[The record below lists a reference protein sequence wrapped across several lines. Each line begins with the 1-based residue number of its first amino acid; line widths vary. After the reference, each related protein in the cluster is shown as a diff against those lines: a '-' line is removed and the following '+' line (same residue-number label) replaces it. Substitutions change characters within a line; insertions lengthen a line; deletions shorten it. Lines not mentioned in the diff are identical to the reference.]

1 MTKIS
6 DFTPDPNNLNKGS
19 ERGNYALERSLRDYG
34 FARPVVADKD
44 GVILAGNHAY
54 QKAGEIGLKNVR
66 VIETDGTEIIVH
78 KRIDLDASTAK
89 ARMVALSDNRT
100 SELNYDL
107 DDVELN
113 KIAVDLPELSNFFNE
128 SEMAR
133 FQDATVINALED
145 LAKDFPSTQ
154 PGVQQS
160 VKPGEE
166 DEENEW
172 SEEQE
177 FYGFSCPVT
186 YEQRQLI
193 FEAIN
198 KAKALSKTTST
209 ANALERICQTF
220 LDNQ

>member
-1 MTKIS
+1 MTKIT
-6 DFTPDPNNLNKGS
+6 DFTPDPKNLNQGT

-44 GVILAGNHAY
+44 GVIIAGNHAY

-89 ARMVALSDNRT
+89 ARMVALTDNRT
-100 SELNYDL
+100 SELNYEL

-113 KIAVDLPELSNFFNE
+113 KISVDLPELSNFFNE

-133 FQDATVINALED
+133 FQDASVINALED
-145 LAKDFPSTQ
+145 LAKDFPSTATE
-154 PGVQQS
+154 VQQS
-160 VKPGEE
+160 IKPGEE

-172 SEEQE
+172 SEDQE
-177 FYGFSCPVT
+177 LYGFSCPVT
-186 YEQRQLI
+186 YQQRQLI
-193 FEAIN
+193 FKAIN
-198 KAKALSKTTST
+198 KVKSLRNTNST
-209 ANALERICQTF
+209 ADALELLCQNF